1 MKKFILIC
9 ALILLILPALAADE
23 AKLIEQQTIQ
33 SRIDDCG
40 SKLLNS
46 NKIEKRVVFAYSEA
60 EKSGL
65 LEVDKDLTRRQ
76 VVVYS
81 GKYKFV
87 DSDDELAAVLARD
100 IAIAVRTY
108 DGIFNGSLRAL
119 QIKAAPKKFE
129 IVADKTAVDYMVKAG
144 YNPLGLITYIQK
156 TSPQRR
162 FDMISNKNLTSKR
175 LAMIYEY
182 IYMKYPYFLVN
193 NTYLENVHYQNFLL
207 TSVEN
212 RRMLHEKIKN
222 HLKGKVKYE

>member
-9 ALILLILPALAADE
+9 VLMLFILPAFAADE
-23 AKLIEQQTIQ
+23 RKLIEHQTIQ

-40 SKLLNS
+40 SKILNS
-46 NKIEKRVVFAYSEA
+46 NKIEKRVVFVYSDA
-60 EKSGL
+60 DKSGL

-76 VVVYS
+76 VVVYA

-87 DSDDELAAVLARD
+87 DSEDELAAVLSRE
-100 IAIAVRTY
+100 IAIAARTY

-182 IYMKYPYFLVN
+182 IYTKYPYFLVN
-193 NTYLENVHYQNFLL
+193 NTYLDNVHYQNFLL

-212 RRMLHEKIKN
+212 RRLLHEKIKN
-222 HLKGKVKYE
+222 HSKGKVKYE

>member
-9 ALILLILPALAADE
+9 VLMLFILPAFAADE
-23 AKLIEQQTIQ
+23 RKLIEHQTIQ

-40 SKLLNS
+40 SKILNS
-46 NKIEKRVVFAYSEA
+46 NKIERRVVFAYSEA
-60 EKSGL
+60 DKSGL

-76 VVVYS
+76 VVVYA

-87 DSDDELAAVLARD
+87 DSEDELAAVLSRE
-100 IAIAVRTY
+100 IAIAARTY

-193 NTYLENVHYQNFLL
+193 NTYLDNVHYQNFLL

-212 RRMLHEKIKN
+212 RRLLHEKIKN
-222 HLKGKVKYE
+222 HSKGKVKYE

>member
-9 ALILLILPALAADE
+9 ALILLILPAFAADE

-182 IYMKYPYFLVN
+182 IYTKYPYFLVN

-212 RRMLHEKIKN
+212 RRLLHEKIKN

>member
-9 ALILLILPALAADE
+9 ALILLILPAFAADE
-23 AKLIEQQTIQ
+23 AKL
-33 SRIDDCG
+33 
-40 SKLLNS
+40 
-46 NKIEKRVVFAYSEA
+46 IEKRVVFAYSEA

>member
-9 ALILLILPALAADE
+9 ALILLILPAFAADE

-65 LEVDKDLTRRQ
+65 IEVDKDLTRRQ

>member
-9 ALILLILPALAADE
+9 VLMLFILPAFAADE
-23 AKLIEQQTIQ
+23 TKLIEHQTIQ

-40 SKLLNS
+40 SKILNS
-46 NKIEKRVVFAYSEA
+46 NKIEKRVVFVYSDA
-60 EKSGL
+60 DKSGL

-76 VVVYS
+76 VVVYA

-87 DSDDELAAVLARD
+87 DSEDELAAVLSRE
-100 IAIAVRTY
+100 IAIAARTY
-108 DGIFNGSLRAL
+108 DGMFNGSLRAL

-129 IVADKTAVDYMVKAG
+129 IVADKIAVDYMVKAG

-193 NTYLENVHYQNFLL
+193 NTYLDNVHYQNFLL

-212 RRMLHEKIKN
+212 RRLLHEKIKN
-222 HLKGKVKYE
+222 HSKGKVKYE

>member
-9 ALILLILPALAADE
+9 VLMLFILPAFAADE
-23 AKLIEQQTIQ
+23 TKLIEHQTIQ

-40 SKLLNS
+40 SKILNS
-46 NKIEKRVVFAYSEA
+46 NKIEKRVVFVYSDA
-60 EKSGL
+60 DKSGL

-76 VVVYS
+76 VVVYA

-87 DSDDELAAVLARD
+87 DSEDELAAVLSRE
-100 IAIAVRTY
+100 IAIAARTY

-193 NTYLENVHYQNFLL
+193 NTYLDNVHYQNFLL

-212 RRMLHEKIKN
+212 RRLLHEKIKN
-222 HLKGKVKYE
+222 DSKGKVKYE

>member
-9 ALILLILPALAADE
+9 VLMLFILPAFAADE
-23 AKLIEQQTIQ
+23 TKLIEHQTIQ

-40 SKLLNS
+40 SKILNS
-46 NKIEKRVVFAYSEA
+46 NKIEKRVVFVYSDA
-60 EKSGL
+60 DKSGL

-76 VVVYS
+76 VVVYA

-87 DSDDELAAVLARD
+87 DSEDELAAVLSRE
-100 IAIAVRTY
+100 IAIAARTY

-182 IYMKYPYFLVN
+182 IYTKYPYFLVN
-193 NTYLENVHYQNFLL
+193 NTYLDNVHYQNFLL

-212 RRMLHEKIKN
+212 RRLLHEKIKN
-222 HLKGKVKYE
+222 HSKGKVKYE

>member
-9 ALILLILPALAADE
+9 VLMLFILPAFAADE
-23 AKLIEQQTIQ
+23 TKLIEHQTIQ

-40 SKLLNS
+40 SKILNS
-46 NKIEKRVVFAYSEA
+46 NKIEKRVVFVYSDA
-60 EKSGL
+60 DKSGL

-76 VVVYS
+76 VVVYA

-87 DSDDELAAVLARD
+87 DSEDELAAVLSRE
-100 IAIAVRTY
+100 IAIAARTY

-193 NTYLENVHYQNFLL
+193 NTYLDNVHYQNFLL

-212 RRMLHEKIKN
+212 RRLLHEKIKN
-222 HLKGKVKYE
+222 DLKGKVKYE

>member
-9 ALILLILPALAADE
+9 VLMLFILPAFAADE
-23 AKLIEQQTIQ
+23 TKLIEHQTIQ

-40 SKLLNS
+40 SKILNS
-46 NKIEKRVVFAYSEA
+46 NKIEKRVVFVYSDA
-60 EKSGL
+60 DKSGL

-76 VVVYS
+76 VVVYA

-87 DSDDELAAVLARD
+87 DSEDELAAVLSRE
-100 IAIAVRTY
+100 IAIAARTY
-108 DGIFNGSLRAL
+108 GGIFNGSLRAL

-193 NTYLENVHYQNFLL
+193 NTYLDNVHYQNFLL

-212 RRMLHEKIKN
+212 RRLLHEKIKN
-222 HLKGKVKYE
+222 DLKGKVKYE

>member
-9 ALILLILPALAADE
+9 VLMLFILPAFAADE
-23 AKLIEQQTIQ
+23 TKLIEHQTIQ

-40 SKLLNS
+40 SKILNS
-46 NKIEKRVVFAYSEA
+46 NKIEKRVVFVYSDA
-60 EKSGL
+60 DKSGL

-76 VVVYS
+76 VVVYA

-87 DSDDELAAVLARD
+87 DSEDELAAVLSRE
-100 IAIAVRTY
+100 IAIAARTY

-193 NTYLENVHYQNFLL
+193 NTYLDNVHYQNFLL

-212 RRMLHEKIKN
+212 RRLLHEKIKN
-222 HLKGKVKYE
+222 HSKGKVKYE

>member
-9 ALILLILPALAADE
+9 ALILLILPAFAADE

-182 IYMKYPYFLVN
+182 IYMK
-193 NTYLENVHYQNFLL
+193 
-207 TSVEN
+207 
-212 RRMLHEKIKN
+212 
-222 HLKGKVKYE
+222 

>member
-9 ALILLILPALAADE
+9 VLMLFILPAFAADE
-23 AKLIEQQTIQ
+23 TKLIEHQTIQ

-40 SKLLNS
+40 SKILNS
-46 NKIEKRVVFAYSEA
+46 NKIEKRVVFVYSDA
-60 EKSGL
+60 DKSGL

-76 VVVYS
+76 VVVYA

-87 DSDDELAAVLARD
+87 DSEDELAAVLSRE
-100 IAIAVRTY
+100 IAIAARTY

-129 IVADKTAVDYMVKAG
+129 IVADKIAVDYMVKAG

-156 TSPQRR
+156 NSPQRR

-193 NTYLENVHYQNFLL
+193 NTYLDNVHYQNFLL

-212 RRMLHEKIKN
+212 RRLLHEKIKN
-222 HLKGKVKYE
+222 HSKGKVKYE

>member
-9 ALILLILPALAADE
+9 VLMLFILPAFAADE
-23 AKLIEQQTIQ
+23 RKLIEHQTIQ

-40 SKLLNS
+40 SKILNS
-46 NKIEKRVVFAYSEA
+46 NKIERRVVFAYSEA
-60 EKSGL
+60 DKSGL

-76 VVVYS
+76 VVVYA

-87 DSDDELAAVLARD
+87 DSEDELAAVLSRE
-100 IAIAVRTY
+100 IAIAARTY

-129 IVADKTAVDYMVKAG
+129 IVADKIAVDYMVKAG

-175 LAMIYEY
+175 LAIIYEY
-182 IYMKYPYFLVN
+182 IYTKYPYFLVN
-193 NTYLENVHYQNFLL
+193 NTYLDNVHYQNFLL

-212 RRMLHEKIKN
+212 RRLLHEKIKN
-222 HLKGKVKYE
+222 HSKGKVKYE

>member
-9 ALILLILPALAADE
+9 ALILLILPAFAADE

-212 RRMLHEKIKN
+212 RRLLHEKIKN
-222 HLKGKVKYE
+222 DLKGKVKYE

>member
-9 ALILLILPALAADE
+9 ALILLILPAFAADE

>member
-9 ALILLILPALAADE
+9 VLMLFILPAFSADE
-23 AKLIEQQTIQ
+23 TKLIKHQTIQ

-40 SKLLNS
+40 SKILNS
-46 NKIEKRVVFAYSEA
+46 NKIEKRVVFVYSDA
-60 EKSGL
+60 DKSGL

-76 VVVYS
+76 VVVYA

-87 DSDDELAAVLARD
+87 DSEDELAAVLSRE
-100 IAIAVRTY
+100 IAIAARTY

-182 IYMKYPYFLVN
+182 IYTKYPYFLVN
-193 NTYLENVHYQNFLL
+193 NTYLDNVHYQNFLL

-212 RRMLHEKIKN
+212 RKMLHEKIKN
-222 HLKGKVKYE
+222 GLKGKIKYE

>member
-9 ALILLILPALAADE
+9 VLMLFILPAFAADE
-23 AKLIEQQTIQ
+23 TKLIEHQTIQ

-40 SKLLNS
+40 SKILNS
-46 NKIEKRVVFAYSEA
+46 NKIEKRVVFVYSDA
-60 EKSGL
+60 DKSGF

-76 VVVYS
+76 VVVYA

-87 DSDDELAAVLARD
+87 DSEDELAAVLSRE
-100 IAIAVRTY
+100 IAIAARTY
-108 DGIFNGSLRAL
+108 GGIFNGSLRAL

-193 NTYLENVHYQNFLL
+193 NTYLDNVHYQNFLL

-212 RRMLHEKIKN
+212 RRLLHEKIKN
-222 HLKGKVKYE
+222 DLKGKVKYE

>member
-9 ALILLILPALAADE
+9 VLMLFILPAFAADE
-23 AKLIEQQTIQ
+23 TKLIEHQTIQ

-40 SKLLNS
+40 SKILNS
-46 NKIEKRVVFAYSEA
+46 NKIEKRVVFVYSDA
-60 EKSGL
+60 DKSGL

-76 VVVYS
+76 VVVYA

-87 DSDDELAAVLARD
+87 DSEDELAAVLSRE
-100 IAIAVRTY
+100 IAIAARTY

-175 LAMIYEY
+175 LAIIYEY
-182 IYMKYPYFLVN
+182 IYTKYPYFLVN
-193 NTYLENVHYQNFLL
+193 NTYLDNVHYQNFLL

-212 RRMLHEKIKN
+212 RRLLHEKIKN
-222 HLKGKVKYE
+222 HSKGKVKYE